1 MSGCGCGMQAT
12 TQEELKV
19 LRLLLVINA
28 VMFLVEVVAGY
39 IADSTGLV
47 ADSLDMLADAGVY
60 GLSLYAIGRS
70 IALKTRA
77 AEISG
82 VLQIALGLGVLFEV
96 GRRFFFGSEPE
107 SDLMVII
114 GGVALVANIGCM
126 MLLAKHRKGEVHMR
140 ASWIFSTN
148 DVIANL
154 GVIISGFLVALTAS
168 RLPDLAIG
176 FVIAAL
182 VIRGGITILREARET
197 GTGSSCSARA
207 SE

>member
-28 VMFLVEVVAGY
+28 VMFLVEVVAGF

-60 GLSLYAIGRS
+60 SLSLYAIGRS

-182 VIRGGITILREARET
+182 VIRGGMSILREARET
-197 GTGSSCSARA
+197 STGSSCSARA
-207 SE
+207 GE